1 MKSQIK
7 SGVVLGYINMI
18 VSILVSLIYVPIML
32 RLMGQSEYG
41 LYSLVASVIAYLSVL
56 DMGFGNAMIRFV
68 SKSKVK
74 KDSEAEKR
82 INGLFLLL
90 YLIIGILALLIGLIL
105 IFNVSNIFKALTLA
119 ELTKAKIIMAILV
132 GTVAISFPL
141 SVFDSYVIAS
151 EKFAFSKALVLIKN
165 IMYPLTMLPF
175 LFSGYKAITMVII
188 SSAYTIIMHLI
199 NLYYCFKKLD
209 MKLYFSFKITDKE
222 LFKSIIAYSLFIF
235 LNIFIDNLYANTDQ
249 VILGIVSGTTAVSIY
264 AIGVKITTINQN
276 FSTNISGVFFPRVT
290 KTLEETD
297 GVKKVSDIFIQV
309 SRIQLYILALILFGF
324 IIFGKSFIYLWV
336 GEEYISAY
344 YIIILII
351 TPAIIP
357 LTQNIGISILQAM
370 NKHKFRSLIYLFIAI
385 LNIVISIPLAKR
397 YEGVGAA
404 IGTAFA
410 NVIGQIII
418 MNIYYYK
425 VAKIDIPKYWHWFLK
440 FMLPLTIATL
450 IILYFIKG
458 IYLNLLNMCLF
469 GIVFVIFYGIYA
481 YLHFDELEK
490 NYIYKIK
497 NRIFKSK
504 CS

>member
-18 VSILVSLIYVPIML
+18 VNILVSLIYVPIML

-74 KDSEAEKR
+74 KDIEEEKR

-90 YLIIGILALLIGLIL
+90 YLIIGVVALLIGVGL
-105 IFNVSNIFKALTLA
+105 IFNVSNIFKALTVA
-119 ELTKAKIIMAILV
+119 ELAKAKIIMAILV
-132 GTVAISFPL
+132 VTVAISFPL
-141 SVFDSYVIAS
+141 SVFDSYVVAS
-151 EKFAFSKALVLIKN
+151 EKFTFSKTLVLIKN
-165 IMYPLTMLPF
+165 IMYPLTVLPF
-175 LFSGYKAITMVII
+175 LFMGYKAITLVII
-188 SSAYTIIMHLI
+188 SSTYTLTLHLI
-199 NLYYCFKKLD
+199 NMYYCFKKLG
-209 MKLYFSFKITDKE
+209 MKLYFRFKIVDKE
-222 LFKSIIAYSLFIF
+222 LFRSIIAYSLFIF

-264 AIGVKITTINQN
+264 AVGVKITTINQN

-297 GVKKVSDIFIQV
+297 GVKKVSNIFIKV

-324 IIFGKSFIYLWV
+324 VIFGKSFINIWLGKEYL
-336 GEEYISAY
+336 SAY
-344 YIIILII
+344 YIILLII

-370 NKHKFRSLIYLFIAI
+370 NKHKFRSVIYLFIAI
-385 LNIVISIPLAKR
+385 LNIAISIPLAQR
-397 YEGVGAA
+397 YAGIGAA

-410 NVIGQIII
+410 NIVGQIIT

-425 VAKIDIPKYWHWFLK
+425 VAKIDIPKYWRWFLNY
-440 FMLPLTIATL
+440 MTPLCILTI
-450 IILYFIKG
+450 IILYFIKDV
-458 IYLNLLNMCLF
+458 YMSFANMCLYGVLF
-469 GIVFVIFYGIYA
+469 IIFYGIYA
-481 YLHFDELEK
+481 YLHFDDTDK
-490 NYIYKIK
+490 SYVNTIK
-497 NRIFKSK
+497 RRLLKSK

>member
-7 SGVVLGYINMI
+7 SGVVLGYVNMV

-74 KDSEAEKR
+74 KDNEEEKR

-90 YLIIGILALLIGLIL
+90 YLIIGLVALLIGLVL
-105 IFNVSNIFKALTLA
+105 VFNVSNIFKALTVA
-119 ELTKAKIIMAILV
+119 ELAKAKIIMAILV
-132 GTVAISFPL
+132 VTVAISFPL

-151 EKFAFSKALVLIKN
+151 EKFTFSKALVLIKN

-175 LFSGYKAITMVII
+175 LFLGYKAIAMVII
-188 SSAYTIIMHLI
+188 SSAYTLVMHLI
-199 NLYYCFKKLD
+199 NLYYCLKKLD
-209 MKLYFSFKITDKE
+209 MKIYFSFKIVDKE
-222 LFKSIIAYSLFIF
+222 LFKSILAYSLFIF

-249 VILGIVSGTTAVSIY
+249 VILGIVSGTAAVSVY
-264 AIGVKITTINQN
+264 AVGVKITTINQN

-290 KTLEETD
+290 KTLEEEN
-297 GVKKVSDIFIQV
+297 GVKKVSDIFIKV
-309 SRIQLYILALILFGF
+309 SRIQLYVLGLILFGF
-324 IIFGKSFIYLWV
+324 VIFGKSFIYLWV

-344 YIIILII
+344 YIILLII
-351 TPAIIP
+351 VPGIIP

-385 LNIVISIPLAKR
+385 LNIAISIPLAIK
-397 YEGVGAA
+397 YAGVGAA

-410 NVIGQIII
+410 NVVGQIIT
-418 MNIYYYK
+418 MNIYYFK
-425 VAKIDIPKYWHWFLK
+425 VAKIDIPKYWRNFIS
-440 FMLPLTIATL
+440 FMLPLVIVTL
-450 IILYFIKG
+450 GIIYFTWN
-458 IYLNLLNMCLF
+458 IYMSLFNMCLF
-469 GIVFVIFYGIYA
+469 GVLFVIFYGIYT
-481 YLHFDELEK
+481 YFHFDDTEK
-490 NYIYKIK
+490 SYVSKIK
-497 NRIFKSK
+497 NRLLKNK